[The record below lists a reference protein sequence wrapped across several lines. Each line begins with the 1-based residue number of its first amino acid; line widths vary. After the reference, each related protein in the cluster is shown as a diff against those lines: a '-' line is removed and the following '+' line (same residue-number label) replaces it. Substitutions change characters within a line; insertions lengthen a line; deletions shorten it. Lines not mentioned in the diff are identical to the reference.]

1 MFGLRSKLLTLV
13 VMMMSADFANA
24 ELKCQMRYDIRSYMT
39 WFDFGASVALGL
51 YAEPPES
58 IEVCARCQSLGNRL
72 SELHYAVINLE
83 DNRQYWINKENITAM
98 KFFQMLTRL
107 LEVEQLFVKFFLAM
121 KDLATDPVL
130 ASLVAGDGGGEPATG
145 FVASEILPTGK
156 NKEPTSPLTLYT
168 IADTLPG
175 SDCKQFGY
183 RLGVL
188 IRLATGT
195 FLYRED

>member
-1 MFGLRSKLLTLV
+1 MAMSGLRSKLLTLV

-39 WFDFGASVALGL
+39 WFDFGASIALGL

-72 SELHYAVINLE
+72 SELHYSVVNLE
-83 DNRQYWINKENITAM
+83 DNRQFWINKENITAM

-130 ASLVAGDGGGEPATG
+130 ASLAAGGGDQKDGE
-145 FVASEILPTGK
+145 
-156 NKEPTSPLTLYT
+156 
-168 IADTLPG
+168 
-175 SDCKQFGY
+175 
-183 RLGVL
+183 
-188 IRLATGT
+188 
-195 FLYRED
+195 